1 MINEIID
8 NKPSKKLKTILSSLK
23 TKSQLNQTPFTE
35 IINSKNNLT
44 KIFNPDSRLIN
55 YDADNMSKGLLN
67 NVLSNFK
74 DVGKVAVKID
84 KRDIQGNGPK
94 GSKIKQL
101 IQLILNIIKIPKRFM
116 YLFKSFGEATGAMT
130 LGMGG
135 IFKSAA
141 LGAKDIYLLIIA
153 MLNIV
158 FKYTLCIISFVIT
171 TIAGCSLLHV
181 ITFTFVMI
189 KVAIMYMVDLIN
201 KYLKIDFTDIVDAIF
216 EYIKWPEPINT
227 ICYSCFGKK
236 VRLRDILSDVNVIT
250 DIGSMIS
257 HDFNVRM
264 PRYMK
269 PGVPLGKLA
278 LKDLDKAVKG

>member
-1 MINEIID
+1 MINEVID

-35 IINSKNNLT
+35 IINSKNKLT
-44 KIFNPDSRLIN
+44 DVFNPDSKLIN
-55 YDADNMSKGLLN
+55 LDADNMSKGLLN

-84 KRDIQGNGPK
+84 KRDIKGNGPK

-135 IFKSAA
+135 IFQSAA

-201 KYLKIDFTDIVDAIF
+201 QYLKIDFTDSVDAIF

-236 VRLRDILSDVNVIT
+236 VRVRDILSDVNVIT
-250 DIGSMIS
+250 DIGNMIS

-269 PGVPLGKLA
+269 PGIPLGKLA
-278 LKDLDKAVKG
+278 LKDLDKAIK